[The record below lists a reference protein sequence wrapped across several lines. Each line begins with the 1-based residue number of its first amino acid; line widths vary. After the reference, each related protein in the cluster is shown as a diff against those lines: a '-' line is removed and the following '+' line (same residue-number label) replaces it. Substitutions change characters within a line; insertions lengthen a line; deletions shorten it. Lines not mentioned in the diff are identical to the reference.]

1 MTKVDSQVLLPL
13 NYFPELDRSVQQRSG
28 CGPVVW
34 QPLLAGLMNRNRSIG
49 ATRALTS
56 MRCFSYPGIFAL
68 NLMCVTCYSAP
79 LMQYVKMGL
88 HHPNYLG
95 EDCMM
100 LAQATI
106 SEGQK
111 FFLWFPVI
119 RKQVKIYIN
128 ISFPC
133 HKASSLIQLFIPLPY
148 LSSQFREIYFFP
160 AISGAPPGRSAQ
172 LAVLPVVVAVA
183 PPLDASC
190 WGALREAARQGAR
203 WAAQVA
209 EAGRDLS
216 GTPKNG

>member
-13 NYFPELDRSVQQRSG
+13 NYFPELDRSVQHRSG

-111 FFLWFPVI
+111 FFLWFPFDSKAGQNQSTLKLVLQF
-119 RKQVKIYIN
+119 KYLFH
-128 ISFPC
+128 FPT
-133 HKASSLIQLFIPLPY
+133 FLPNFVRPI
-148 LSSQFREIYFFP
+148 SSQPFWSFF
-160 AISGAPPGRSAQ
+160 G
-172 LAVLPVVVAVA
+172 
-183 PPLDASC
+183 
-190 WGALREAARQGAR
+190 
-203 WAAQVA
+203 
-209 EAGRDLS
+209 
-216 GTPKNG
+216 